1 MVRMRRLKRTD
12 GVEDLFDQM
21 QKMFE
26 EVQDTGRGL
35 ASDFTGSLPVDIQ
48 EEDGEYT
55 LTADL
60 PGVEKDEIN
69 IRGDENNVE
78 ISAESKAEMK
88 EENEKYIRRERTKRS
103 FRRKIAWP
111 QPVEADTISAE
122 YEEGVLTVTAEKKEN
137 GGKTIEVE

>member
-1 MVRMRRLKRTD
+1 MRRLKRTD

-48 EEDGEYT
+48 EEDEEYIM
-55 LTADL
+55 TADL

-69 IRGDENNVE
+69 ITGDESSVE
-78 ISAESKAEMK
+78 ISAESEAEMK
-88 EENEKYIRRERTKRS
+88 EENEKYIRRERRS
-103 FRRKIAWP
+103 RTFRRTVAWP
-111 QPVEADTISAE
+111 QPVDPETISAE
-122 YEEGVLTVTAEKKEN
+122 YDEGVLTITAEKQEN

>member
-1 MVRMRRLKRTD
+1 MRRLKRTD

-35 ASDFTGSLPVDIQ
+35 ASDFTGSLPVDIE
-48 EEDGEYT
+48 EEDEEYIM
-55 LTADL
+55 TADL

-69 IRGDENNVE
+69 ITGDESSVE
-78 ISAESKAEMK
+78 ISAESEAEMK
-88 EENEKYIRRERTKRS
+88 EENEKYIRRERRS
-103 FRRKIAWP
+103 RTFRRTVAWP
-111 QPVEADTISAE
+111 QPVDPETISAE
-122 YEEGVLTVTAEKKEN
+122 YDEGVLTITADKQEN

>member
-1 MVRMRRLKRTD
+1 MRRLKRTD
-12 GVEDLFDQM
+12 GMEDLFDQM

-48 EEDGEYT
+48 EEDEEYI

-69 IRGDENNVE
+69 ITGDESKVE
-78 ISAESKAEMK
+78 IAAESKAEMK
-88 EENEKYIRRERTKRS
+88 EENEKYIRRERRSRS
-103 FRRKIAWP
+103 FRRNIAWP
-111 QPVEADTISAE
+111 QPVDPETISAE
-122 YEEGVLTVTAEKKEN
+122 YEEGVLTITAEKQEN
-137 GGKTIEVE
+137 GGKTIEIE

>member
-1 MVRMRRLKRTD
+1 MRRLKRTD

-48 EEDGEYT
+48 EEDEEYIM
-55 LTADL
+55 TADL

-69 IRGDENNVE
+69 ITGDESSVE
-78 ISAESKAEMK
+78 ISAESEAEMK
-88 EENEKYIRRERTKRS
+88 EENEKYIRRERRS
-103 FRRKIAWP
+103 RTFRRTVAWP
-111 QPVEADTISAE
+111 QPVDPETISAE
-122 YEEGVLTVTAEKKEN
+122 YDEGVLTITADKQEN

>member
-1 MVRMRRLKRTD
+1 MRRLKKTD

-35 ASDFTGSLPVDIQ
+35 ASDFTGTLPVDIQ

-55 LTADL
+55 IRADL
-60 PGVEKDEIN
+60 PGVEKEEIN
-69 IRGDENNVE
+69 ITGDETKVE
-78 ISAESKAEMK
+78 ISAESEAEMK
-88 EENEKYIRRERTKRS
+88 EENEKYIRRERRSRS
-103 FRRKIAWP
+103 FRRTVAWP
-111 QPVEADTISAE
+111 QPVDPETISAE
-122 YEEGVLTVTAEKKEN
+122 YDEGVLTVTAEKQEN

>member
-1 MVRMRRLKRTD
+1 MRRLKRTD

-35 ASDFTGSLPVDIQ
+35 ASDFTGTLPVDIQ

-69 IRGDENNVE
+69 IRGDENSVE
-78 ISAESKAEMK
+78 IAAESSAEMK
-88 EENEKYIRRERTKRS
+88 EENEKYIRRERRS
-103 FRRKIAWP
+103 RRRG
-111 QPVEADTISAE
+111 S
-122 YEEGVLTVTAEKKEN
+122 
-137 GGKTIEVE
+137 

>member
-1 MVRMRRLKRTD
+1 MRRLKRTD

-35 ASDFTGSLPVDIQ
+35 ASDFTGSLPVDIE
-48 EEDGEYT
+48 EEDEEYI

-69 IRGDENNVE
+69 ITGDESSVE
-78 ISAESKAEMK
+78 ISAESEAEMK
-88 EENEKYIRRERTKRS
+88 EENEKYIRRERRS
-103 FRRKIAWP
+103 RTFRRTVAWP
-111 QPVEADTISAE
+111 QPVDPETISAE
-122 YEEGVLTVTAEKKEN
+122 YDEGVLTITADKQEN

>member
-1 MVRMRRLKRTD
+1 MRRLKRTD

-35 ASDFTGSLPVDIQ
+35 ASDFTGSLPVDI
-48 EEDGEYT
+48 EEENEEYI

-69 IRGDENNVE
+69 ITGDESSVE
-78 ISAESKAEMK
+78 ISAESEAEMK
-88 EENEKYIRRERTKRS
+88 EENEKYIRRERRS
-103 FRRKIAWP
+103 RTFRRTVAWP
-111 QPVEADTISAE
+111 QPVDPETISAE
-122 YEEGVLTVTAEKKEN
+122 YDEGVLTITADKQEN

>member
-1 MVRMRRLKRTD
+1 MRRLKRTD

-35 ASDFTGSLPVDIQ
+35 ATDFTGSLPVDIQ

-60 PGVEKDEIN
+60 PGVEKEEIN
-69 IRGDENNVE
+69 ITGDESKVE
-78 ISAESKAEMK
+78 IAAESEAEMK
-88 EENEKYIRRERTKRS
+88 EENEKYIRRERRSRS
-103 FRRKIAWP
+103 FRRTVAWP
-111 QPVEADTISAE
+111 QPVDPETISAE
-122 YEEGVLTVTAEKKEN
+122 YDEGVLTVTAEKQEN

>member
-1 MVRMRRLKRTD
+1 MRRLKRTD

-48 EEDGEYT
+48 EEDEEYIM
-55 LTADL
+55 TADL

-69 IRGDENNVE
+69 ITGDENSVE
-78 ISAESKAEMK
+78 ICAKSNHEM
-88 EENEKYIRRERTKRS
+88 EEKNEKYIRRERRSRS
-103 FRRKIAWP
+103 FRRTVSWP
-111 QPVEADTISAE
+111 QPVDAESISAE
-122 YEEGVLTVTAEKKEN
+122 YDEGVL
-137 GGKTIEVE
+137 

>member
-1 MVRMRRLKRTD
+1 MRRLKRTD

-35 ASDFTGSLPVDIQ
+35 ASDFTGSLPIDIQ
-48 EEDGEYT
+48 EEDNEYT

-60 PGVEKDEIN
+60 PGVEKEEIN
-69 IRGDENNVE
+69 ITGDESSVE
-78 ISAESKAEMK
+78 IHAESEAEMK
-88 EENEKYIRRERTKRS
+88 EENEKYIRRERRSRS
-103 FRRKIAWP
+103 FRRTVAWP
-111 QPVEADTISAE
+111 QPVDPETITAE
-122 YEEGVLTVTAEKKEN
+122 YDEGVLTITAEKQEN

>member
-1 MVRMRRLKRTD
+1 MRRLKRTD

-35 ASDFTGSLPVDIQ
+35 ASDFTGSLPVDIE
-48 EEDGEYT
+48 EEDEEYI

-69 IRGDENNVE
+69 ITGDESSVE
-78 ISAESKAEMK
+78 ISAESEAEMK
-88 EENEKYIRRERTKRS
+88 EENEKYIRRERRS
-103 FRRKIAWP
+103 RTFRRTVAWP
-111 QPVEADTISAE
+111 QPVDPETISAE
-122 YEEGVLTVTAEKKEN
+122 YDEGVLTITAEKQEN

>member
-1 MVRMRRLKRTD
+1 MRRLKRTD

-35 ASDFTGSLPVDIQ
+35 TSDFTGSLPVDIE
-48 EEDGEYT
+48 EEDEEYI

-69 IRGDENNVE
+69 ITGDESSVE
-78 ISAESKAEMK
+78 ISAESEAEMK
-88 EENEKYIRRERTKRS
+88 EENEKYIRRERRS
-103 FRRKIAWP
+103 RTFRRTVAWP
-111 QPVEADTISAE
+111 QPVDQETISAE
-122 YEEGVLTVTAEKKEN
+122 YDEGVLTITADKQEN

>member
-1 MVRMRRLKRTD
+1 MRRLKRTD
-12 GVEDLFDQM
+12 GMEDLFDQM

-35 ASDFTGSLPVDIQ
+35 ASDFTGTLPVDIQ
-48 EEDGEYT
+48 EEDGEYI

-60 PGVEKDEIN
+60 PGVEKEEIN
-69 IRGDENNVE
+69 ITGDESKVE

-88 EENEKYIRRERTKRS
+88 EENEKYIRRERTSRS
-103 FRRKIAWP
+103 FRRTVAWP
-111 QPVEADTISAE
+111 QPVDPETISAE
-122 YEEGVLTVTAEKKEN
+122 YEEGVLTITAEKQEN